1 MTLNTPSPLTLSI
14 FGASG
19 SVGRK
24 AVQVALAD
32 PDRFRVQ
39 VLTAGRDVA
48 ALVELGQRLG
58 AAHLVVADDNAYQ
71 DLQDAVAAA
80 GLPCTVAA
88 GASAMVEAAAMPVD
102 YAVSAI
108 VGLAGLAT
116 TLELAANARVLA
128 IANKESIVCGWP
140 LLRATTAAH
149 NTAIIPLDSE
159 HNSLF
164 QLINPLNR
172 SYWSS
177 VTITASGGPFRGWN
191 RERLATVTPQ
201 QALNHPVWK
210 MGGKISIDSATLANK
225 GLEVMEAACLFDLTA
240 DQIEVLVHP
249 QAQVHAMVQ
258 LRNGSRLTLASP
270 PDMLY
275 PLQHALY
282 WPQVFDAPPPQ
293 RDWSWPE
300 LQFEAVDT
308 QAFPALTLAYQ
319 ALQAG
324 HSAMMTYNVANEVAV
339 AAFLAEKLDFLG
351 ISNLIDRALTD
362 FPLVSLTS
370 FTDIQDY
377 DQQLRRQMADYSL
390 PTPRVV
396 NAQLTG

>member
-1 MTLNTPSPLTLSI
+1 MTTPLTLSI

-24 AVQVALAD
+24 AVQVALDD
-32 PDRFRVQ
+32 PNRFRVQ

-48 ALVELGQRLG
+48 ALVALGQRLG

-80 GLPCTVAA
+80 GLSCTVAA
-88 GASAMVEAAAMPVD
+88 GASAMVEAAAIPVD

-164 QLINPLNR
+164 QLINPLPR
-172 SYWSS
+172 SCWSS

-191 RERLATVTPQ
+191 RQQLATVTPQ

-210 MGGKISIDSATLANK
+210 MGGKISIDSATLVNK

-249 QAQVHAMVQ
+249 QAQAHAMVQ

-282 WPQVFDAPPPQ
+282 WPQVFDAPPHQ
-293 RDWSWPE
+293 RDWSWPA

-308 QAFPALTLAYQ
+308 TAFPALTLAYQ

-339 AAFLAEKLDFLG
+339 EAFLAKKIDFLG
-351 ISNLIDRALTD
+351 ISALIDRALTD
-362 FPLVSLTS
+362 FPLVSLTT

-390 PTPRVV
+390 RPSLVHHAR
-396 NAQLTG
+396 LTG

>member
-1 MTLNTPSPLTLSI
+1 MTPALTLSI

-32 PDRFRVQ
+32 PNRFRVQ

-80 GLPCTVAA
+80 GLSCTVAA

-164 QLINPLNR
+164 QLINPLPR
-172 SYWSS
+172 SCWSS

-191 RERLATVTPQ
+191 RQQLATVTPQ

-249 QAQVHAMVQ
+249 QAQVHAMIQ
-258 LRNGSRLTLASP
+258 LKNGSRLTLASP

-282 WPQVFDAPPPQ
+282 WPQVFDAPPHQ
-293 RDWSWPE
+293 RDWSWPA

-308 QAFPALTLAYQ
+308 TAFPALTLAYQ

-324 HSAMMTYNVANEVAV
+324 HSAMMTYNIANEVAV
-339 AAFLAEKLDFLG
+339 EAFLAKKIDFLG
-351 ISNLIDRALTD
+351 ISALIDRALTD

-370 FTDIQDY
+370 FADIQDY
-377 DQQLRRQMADYSL
+377 DWQLRRQLADDGL
-390 PTPRVV
+390 PTPRAV

>member
-1 MTLNTPSPLTLSI
+1 MTTPLTLSI

-48 ALVELGQRLG
+48 ALVALGQRLG

-80 GLPCTVAA
+80 GLSCTVAA
-88 GASAMVEAAAMPVD
+88 GASAMVEAAAIPVD

-140 LLRATTAAH
+140 LLRAMTAAH

-164 QLINPLNR
+164 QLINPLPR
-172 SYWSS
+172 SCWSS

-191 RERLATVTPQ
+191 RQQLATVTPQ

-249 QAQVHAMVQ
+249 QAQVHAMIQ
-258 LRNGSRLTLASP
+258 LKNGSRLTLASP

-282 WPQVFDAPPPQ
+282 WPQVFDAPAHQ
-293 RDWSWPE
+293 RDWSWPA

-308 QAFPALTLAYQ
+308 TAFPALPLAYQ

-324 HSAMMTYNVANEVAV
+324 HSAMMTYNIANEVAV
-339 AAFLAEKLDFLG
+339 EAFLAKKIDFLG
-351 ISNLIDRALTD
+351 ISALIDRALTD

-370 FTDIQDY
+370 FADIQDY
-377 DQQLRRQMADYSL
+377 DWQLRRRLADDGL
-390 PTPRVV
+390 PTPRAV

>member
-1 MTLNTPSPLTLSI
+1 MTTPLTLSI

-24 AVQVALAD
+24 AVQVALDD

-48 ALVELGQRLG
+48 ALVALGQRLG

-80 GLPCTVAA
+80 GLSCTVAA
-88 GASAMVEAAAMPVD
+88 GANAMVEAAAMPVD

-164 QLINPLNR
+164 QLINPLPR
-172 SYWSS
+172 SCWSS

-191 RERLATVTPQ
+191 RQQLATVTPQ

-249 QAQVHAMVQ
+249 QAQVHAMIQ
-258 LRNGSRLTLASP
+258 LKNGSRLTLASP

-282 WPQVFDAPPPQ
+282 WPQVFDAPPHQ
-293 RDWSWPE
+293 RDWSWPA

-308 QAFPALTLAYQ
+308 TAFPALPLAYQ

-324 HSAMMTYNVANEVAV
+324 HSAMMTYNIANEVAV
-339 AAFLAEKLDFLG
+339 EAFLAKKIDFLG
-351 ISNLIDRALTD
+351 ISALIDRALTD

-370 FTDIQDY
+370 FADIQDY
-377 DQQLRRQMADYSL
+377 DWQLRRRLADDGL
-390 PTPRVV
+390 PTPRAV